1 MKLYIALQ
9 TILDIEAIPS
19 LLSGNSDI
27 THIAKNHYKP
37 LGINQIT
44 NYLESYKTL
53 DTNKQELFYTDKP
66 LKSAIKGLYF
76 GNDTCE
82 HLLITPIEIKKAIA
96 YCATKKWHIVFR
108 LPPMSENY
116 TERYKEILEMLDSYG
131 LEVVFNDFGALELA
145 SNYPNIKKTLGRLFF
160 KSQRSGFLDTFIQ
173 HDVSGEVFK
182 AQIQNTTHCEYELQS
197 IREFYKSL
205 GIKRVSL
212 ENLPI
217 KTEWLKQKPYMNV
230 DIYYPNLFLA
240 KSRVCESAGVLSPKA
255 AYHPQSFCAKP
266 CKEFILEYD
275 MSRYSGV
282 FADLNAY
289 YKTKTK
295 IEFEKTVMKQSDAR
309 LVWEM
314 I

>member
-1 MKLYIALQ
+1 MKLYLGLQ
-9 TILDIEAIPS
+9 HISDFEAISS
-19 LLSGNSDI
+19 LLGGNSDI
-27 THIAKNHYKP
+27 SHIAKNHYKP

-53 DTNKQELFYTDKP
+53 DAHKQELFYTEKP
-66 LKSAIKGLYF
+66 LKSAIKGVYF

-82 HLLITPIEIKKAIA
+82 HLLITPVEIKKAIS
-96 YCATKKWHIVFR
+96 YCGSKKWHIVFR

-116 TERYKEILEMLDSYG
+116 TQRYKEILELLDSYSS
-131 LEVVFNDFGALELA
+131 EVVFNDFGALELA
-145 SNYPNIKKTLGRLFF
+145 TIYPNIKKTLGRLFF
-160 KSQRSGFLDTFIQ
+160 KTQRSGFLDTFIQ
-173 HDVSGEVFK
+173 NDVSGEVFE
-182 AQIQNTTHCEYELQS
+182 AQMQNTTHCEYELQS

-212 ENLPI
+212 ENLPV

-240 KSRVCESAGVLSPKA
+240 KSRACESLEVVNPKA
-255 AYHPQSFCAKP
+255 SYHPQSFCSKP
-266 CKEFILEYD
+266 CREFILEYE

-282 FADLNAY
+282 FGNFNAY

-295 IEFEKTVMKQSDAR
+295 IEFEKTVIKKSDAR